1 MATRY
6 KSMSVHL
13 VGEMIGVAFNAIWSN
28 RLRSFL
34 TILGNIVAVASIVTL
49 VSLIE
54 GINDEVA
61 GVIVTEV
68 GADTFMVDRTGL
80 ITSEDEL
87 ERRRSNPRIT
97 LDDRDAI
104 RSFSEHVDAVMAQG
118 REGGEVRYRDEV
130 LEQATIQGV
139 TSEFAR
145 FPTFTAERGRLMTPT
160 EISRNRNVVLLGWST
175 ADRLFGSTDP
185 LDRIINI
192 QGVHFRVVGISQRK
206 GTMFGRSQDEFA
218 VIPLGAF
225 QRLFGNRRP
234 LILMARPKD
243 PSEMNRAIDDATMA
257 LRIERRLRP
266 REDNDFGIFTSETVL
281 GIYNQATSGIFAV
294 LIGVVGLALVVAG
307 IVIMNIML
315 MAVSERTREIGLR
328 KALGAR
334 RRDVLWQM
342 LSESV
347 ILSLL
352 GGILGTAVGLLAAL
366 AIDQFA
372 PVPATVHTWSVLL
385 AISTTA
391 LVGLFFGIY
400 PAARAAALDP
410 IEALG
415 RGE

>member
-1 MATRY
+1 
-6 KSMSVHL
+6 MSVHL

-160 EISRNRNVVLLGWST
+160 EISRNRNVVLLGCRNVGMSESWKY
-175 ADRLFGSTDP
+175 R
-185 LDRIINI
+185 NI
-192 QGVHFRVVGISQRK
+192 EYLGISESC
-206 GTMFGRSQDEFA
+206 GFH
-218 VIPLGAF
+218 
-225 QRLFGNRRP
+225 
-234 LILMARPKD
+234 LINMHA
-243 PSEMNRAIDDATMA
+243 
-257 LRIERRLRP
+257 
-266 REDNDFGIFTSETVL
+266 
-281 GIYNQATSGIFAV
+281 Y
-294 LIGVVGLALVVAG
+294 
-307 IVIMNIML
+307 
-315 MAVSERTREIGLR
+315 
-328 KALGAR
+328 
-334 RRDVLWQM
+334 
-342 LSESV
+342 
-347 ILSLL
+347 
-352 GGILGTAVGLLAAL
+352 LLA
-366 AIDQFA
+366 
-372 PVPATVHTWSVLL
+372 
-385 AISTTA
+385 
-391 LVGLFFGIY
+391 
-400 PAARAAALDP
+400 
-410 IEALG
+410 
-415 RGE
+415 

>member
-1 MATRY
+1 M
-6 KSMSVHL
+6 
-13 VGEMIGVAFNAIWSN
+13 
-28 RLRSFL
+28 
-34 TILGNIVAVASIVTL
+34 ASIVTL

-185 LDRIINI
+185 LDRIIFI
-192 QGVHFRVVGISQRK
+192 HV
-206 GTMFGRSQDEFA
+206 D
-218 VIPLGAF
+218 
-225 QRLFGNRRP
+225 
-234 LILMARPKD
+234 
-243 PSEMNRAIDDATMA
+243 
-257 LRIERRLRP
+257 
-266 REDNDFGIFTSETVL
+266 
-281 GIYNQATSGIFAV
+281 YTSG
-294 LIGVVGLALVVAG
+294 
-307 IVIMNIML
+307 
-315 MAVSERTREIGLR
+315 
-328 KALGAR
+328 
-334 RRDVLWQM
+334 
-342 LSESV
+342 
-347 ILSLL
+347 
-352 GGILGTAVGLLAAL
+352 
-366 AIDQFA
+366 
-372 PVPATVHTWSVLL
+372 
-385 AISTTA
+385 
-391 LVGLFFGIY
+391 
-400 PAARAAALDP
+400 
-410 IEALG
+410 
-415 RGE
+415 

>member
-1 MATRY
+1 
-6 KSMSVHL
+6 MSVRL
-13 VGEMIGVAFNAIWSN
+13 VGEMIRVAFSAIWSN

-54 GINDEVA
+54 GINDEVT

-87 ERRRSNPRIT
+87 ERRKSNPRIT

-104 RSFSEHVDAVMAQG
+104 RRFSRNVDAVMAQG

-225 QRLFGNRRP
+225 QRLFGSRRP
-234 LILMARPKD
+234 LILLARPKD
-243 PSEMNRAIDDATMA
+243 PSEMDRAIDDATMA

-266 REDNDFGIFTSETVL
+266 KEDNNFGMFTSDTVL

-315 MAVSERTREIGLR
+315 MAVSQRTREIGLR

-352 GGILGTAVGLLAAL
+352 GGILGTAVGLAAAL